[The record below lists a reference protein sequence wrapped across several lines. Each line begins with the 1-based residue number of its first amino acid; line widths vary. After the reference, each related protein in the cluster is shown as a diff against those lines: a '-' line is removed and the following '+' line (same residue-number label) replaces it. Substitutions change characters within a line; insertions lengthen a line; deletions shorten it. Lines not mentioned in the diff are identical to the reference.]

1 MVIFVCADC
10 ERVGA
15 ALAPLSVQQ
24 ICKNSTFFLQM
35 QDTFGKKKVFSLPS
49 CVVERQDAAGRRKAR
64 QNTSRAMKKATK
76 PAGSIPLVS
85 WLVLLLE
92 A

>member
-1 MVIFVCADC
+1 MVIFFCADC

-24 ICKNSTFFLQM
+24 ICKNSIFFLQM

-49 CVVERQDAAGRRKAR
+49 RACGTPGRCGQTEGASEH
-64 QNTSRAMKKATK
+64 Q
-76 PAGSIPLVS
+76 
-85 WLVLLLE
+85 
-92 A
+92 